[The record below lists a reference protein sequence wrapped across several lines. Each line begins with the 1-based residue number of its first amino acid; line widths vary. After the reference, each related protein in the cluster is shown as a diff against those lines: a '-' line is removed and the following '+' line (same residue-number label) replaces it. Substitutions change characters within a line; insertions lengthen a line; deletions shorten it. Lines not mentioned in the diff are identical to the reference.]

1 MRELDNVP
9 RGLIMKNEK
18 SQPKGETVLFKYIFP
33 SDLKELHVNGAFG
46 GVAPDGMIH
55 MAFYSERQAIPNVEK
70 RPVNPDQTLGDQKE
84 EEKKYQYVR
93 IVQASLVFNDKTATN
108 FINWL
113 DGRIKDLEQLREQIA
128 KIAAKK
134 GEK

>member
-1 MRELDNVP
+1 MKEVDNASGEP
-9 RGLIMKNEK
+9 KMKNEK
-18 SQPKGETVLFKYIFP
+18 DQLKGETVSFKYIFP

-55 MAFYSERQAIPNVEK
+55 MALYSERQAIPNVEK
-70 RPVNPDQTLGDQKE
+70 RLMNPDKTLGDQKE
-84 EEKKYQYVR
+84 EEKKYEYVR
-93 IVQASLVFNDKTATN
+93 IVQASLVFNDNVATS

-113 DGRIKDLEQLREQIA
+113 DGRIKDLEQLKEQIT
-128 KIAAKK
+128 KMTAKK

>member
-1 MRELDNVP
+1 MREVDNVS
-9 RGLIMKNEK
+9 REIKMKNK
-18 SQPKGETVLFKYIFP
+18 NNQLKGETVSFKYIFP
-33 SDLKELHVNGAFG
+33 SDLKELHVSGAFG
-46 GVAPDGMIH
+46 GVSPDGMIR

-70 RPVNPDQTLGDQKE
+70 RPINPDKTLGDQKE
-84 EEKKYQYVR
+84 EEKKYEYVR
-93 IVQASLVFNDKTATN
+93 IVQASLVFNDKAAAS

-113 DGRIKDLEQLREQIA
+113 DGRIKDLEGLREQIA

>member
-1 MRELDNVP
+1 ME
-9 RGLIMKNEK
+9 NEK
-18 SQPKGETVLFKYIFP
+18 DQPKTVSFKYIFP
-33 SDLKELHVNGAFG
+33 SDLKELHVSGAFG
-46 GVAPDGMIH
+46 GVSPDGMIR

-70 RPVNPDQTLGDQKE
+70 RTVNPDKTLGDQKE

-93 IVQASLVFNDKTATN
+93 IVQASLVFNDKAATS

-113 DGRIKDLEQLREQIA
+113 DGRIKDLEQLREQVA
-128 KIAAKK
+128 KISSKK

>member
-1 MRELDNVP
+1 
-9 RGLIMKNEK
+9 MKNEK
-18 SQPKGETVLFKYIFP
+18 DQLKSETVSFKYIFP

-70 RPVNPDQTLGDQKE
+70 RPINPDKTFGDQKE

-93 IVQASLVFNDKTATN
+93 IVQSSLVFNDIAATN

-113 DGRIKDLEQLREQIA
+113 NGRIKDLEQLREQVA

>member
-1 MRELDNVP
+1 
-9 RGLIMKNEK
+9 MKDEK
-18 SQPKGETVLFKYIFP
+18 NQLKGETVSFKYIFP
-33 SDLKELHVNGAFG
+33 SDLKELHVSGAFG
-46 GVAPDGMIH
+46 GVSPDGMIR

-70 RPVNPDQTLGDQKE
+70 RPINPDKTLGDQKE
-84 EEKKYQYVR
+84 EEKNYEYVR
-93 IVQASLVFNDKTATN
+93 IVQASLVFNDKTAAS

-113 DGRIKDLEQLREQIA
+113 DGRIKDFEGFREQIA

>member
-1 MRELDNVP
+1 
-9 RGLIMKNEK
+9 MKNQK
-18 SQPKGETVLFKYIFP
+18 GQLKGETVSFKYIFP

-55 MAFYSERQAIPNVEK
+55 MALYSERQAIPNVEK
-70 RPVNPDQTLGDQKE
+70 RLMNPDKTLGDKKE
-84 EEKKYQYVR
+84 EEKKYEYVR
-93 IVQASLVFNDKTATN
+93 IVQASLVFNDKVATS

>member
-1 MRELDNVP
+1 MREVDNVSEE
-9 RGLIMKNEK
+9 IKMKNK
-18 SQPKGETVLFKYIFP
+18 NNQPKGETVSFKYIFP
-33 SDLKELHVNGAFG
+33 NDLKELHVNGAFG
-46 GVAPDGMIH
+46 GVSPDGTIR

-70 RPVNPDQTLGDQKE
+70 RPINPDKTLGDQKE
-84 EEKKYQYVR
+84 EEKRYEYVR
-93 IVQASLVFNDKTATN
+93 IVQASLVFNDKAAIN

-113 DGRIKDLEQLREQIA
+113 DGRIKDLQQLKEQIA

>member
-1 MRELDNVP
+1 
-9 RGLIMKNEK
+9 MKNEK
-18 SQPKGETVLFKYIFP
+18 DQLKGETVSFKYIFP

-46 GVAPDGMIH
+46 GVAPDGMIR
-55 MAFYSERQAIPNVEK
+55 MALYSERQAIPNVEK
-70 RPVNPDQTLGDQKE
+70 RLMNPDKTLGDQKE
-84 EEKKYQYVR
+84 EEKKYEYVR
-93 IVQASLVFNDKTATN
+93 IVQASLVFNDNVATS

-113 DGRIKDLEQLREQIA
+113 DGRIKDLEQIREQIA